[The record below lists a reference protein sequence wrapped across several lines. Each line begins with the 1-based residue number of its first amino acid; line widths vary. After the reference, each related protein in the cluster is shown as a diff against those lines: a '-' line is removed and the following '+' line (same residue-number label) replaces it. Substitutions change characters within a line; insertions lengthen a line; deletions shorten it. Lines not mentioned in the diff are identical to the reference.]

1 MMKVFN
7 QKTLTSIAVSVLF
20 ILSAVGGSVLLNP
33 VGATPN
39 ASSASTPLATTPL
52 TAEQANWAAPDG
64 GVSGQLSANW
74 NYNPQNQIN
83 SSNAQYLGIS
93 WLFPVPGHPTALLGI
108 AGSLGV
114 GTTPMIVSGVLY
126 ATTQDGQVYA
136 LNAANGNVLWSKI
149 LPLSATTIPALLTG
163 TSVSGSIVL
172 HLHDG
177 ANAFTTTL
185 FGGTPAYWIA
195 APNRIIYVMNA
206 QTGAYILNFSFFN
219 PGGTGVNSAGKPYQ
233 LQGDPA
239 IMGNNPNT
247 VYGHYTSDL
256 VVDQN
261 RGIAITSM
269 LSSSSNNAARCFY
282 TAWNVNVNPPTR
294 MWVTY
299 CSPPQAGSNLPLN
312 PNWDMQQV
320 NNMSGAEIFYAGDPF
335 CGCTNYDNG
344 GTIPGTAVVNLKT
357 LSASVLNSTLYND
370 WGQSNQTPACASS
383 DANGSPGATG
393 SGWGAPWLIGS
404 GSTAGIAFVNTGNRG
419 PYTSPCTPGPDLWSS
434 AIMALNETTGKW
446 IWGFQAAAHDNL
458 DYDCSWNQALGNET
472 VNGVQTQ
479 VLWKSCK
486 SGYLFELN
494 ALTGSMIWAYEPTQA
509 VGPRCPYCFPHNPLN
524 QTEMT
529 EGFFNPTYANTL
541 AYPVTAGYEDDFSYS
556 PALNYLFIASE
567 STPGLEHYVPLNS
580 SNYGGT
586 NGLTGI
592 GTSTTGTA
600 FDNATIEAVNA
611 ATGQQ
616 VWFRTFLA
624 TGYRG
629 GITNSGNVV
638 LATFNSGDL
647 WMLNAANGNV
657 VRDLYIGGPDEV
669 APAVGATTAGTEAV
683 FLTIN
688 TGSGSTSVPGDLVA
702 LSLPTVLPTSGS
714 GGVTTTTATVTASGA
729 TATATV
735 TASGATATV
744 TASGATA
751 TATVTASGATAT
763 ATVTASG
770 ATATATATVTASG
783 TSTGASSTTLYGVA
797 AVAVIFIIAT
807 GYLAMRGRKPAS

>member
-1 MMKVFN
+1 MTKVFS
-7 QKTLTSIAVSVLF
+7 KSTITSISISVLF
-20 ILSAVGGSVLLNP
+20 ILSAIGGSVLLNP

-39 ASSASTPLATTPL
+39 ASSASAPLASTPL
-52 TAEQANWAAPDG
+52 TAAQANWAAPDG
-64 GVSGQLSANW
+64 GVSGQLSANY

-83 SSNAQYLGIS
+83 SSNAQYLGIN

-114 GTTPMIVSGVLY
+114 GTAPMIISGVLY

-136 LNAANGNVLWSKI
+136 MNAANGNVLWSKI
-149 LPLSATTIPALLTG
+149 LPLSPTTIPALLTG
-163 TSVSGSIVL
+163 NSVSGSILL
-172 HLHDG
+172 HFHDG

-185 FGGTPAYWIA
+185 FGGTPAYWVA
-195 APNRIIYVMNA
+195 APNRVIYVMNA

-219 PGGTGVNSAGKPYQ
+219 PGGSGVNSAGKPYQ

-256 VVDQN
+256 VVDQT
-261 RGIAITSM
+261 RGIVITSM

-320 NNMSGAEIFYAGDPF
+320 NNMTGAQIFYPGNPQ
-335 CGCTNYDNG
+335 CHCTNYDSG
-344 GTIPGTAVVNLKT
+344 GTVPSSGVVDLKS
-357 LSASVLNSTLYND
+357 LSASVLNSSLYND
-370 WGQSNQTPACASS
+370 WGQSNQTPACASA

-404 GSTAGIAFVNTGNRG
+404 GSTLGMAFVNTGNRG

-434 AIMALNETTGKW
+434 AVMALNETTGKW
-446 IWGFQAAAHDNL
+446 IWGFQAQAHDAL

-479 VLWKSCK
+479 VLWKTCK
-486 SGYLFELN
+486 QGYIFELN
-494 ALTGSMIWAYEPTQA
+494 AVTGAMIWAWQPPSSIA
-509 VGPRCPYCFPHNPLN
+509 PRCALCFPHNPLN

-529 EGFFNPTYANTL
+529 EGFFNPTYENTL
-541 AYPVTAGYEDDFSYS
+541 AYPVTAGIEDDFSYS
-556 PALNYLFIASE
+556 PVTNDIYVATE
-567 STPGLEHYVPLNS
+567 TTPSLEHYVPLNS

-592 GTSTTGTA
+592 GTANTGTA

-611 ATGQQ
+611 ATGAMA
-616 VWFRTFLA
+616 WYHTFLT

-629 GITNSGNVV
+629 GLSNSGNVV
-638 LATFNSGDL
+638 FGTFQSGDL

-657 VRDLYIGGPDEV
+657 VKDLYIGGPDEV
-669 APAVGATTAGTEAV
+669 LASVGATTAGTEQV

-688 TGSGSTSVPGDLVA
+688 TGLGSTSVPGDLVA
-702 LSLPTVLPTSGS
+702 LSLPAVLPTSG
-714 GGVTTTTATVTASGA
+714 GGSVTTTTATVTASGA

-735 TASGATATV
+735 TQSG
-744 TASGATA
+744 G
-751 TATVTASGATAT
+751 T

-770 ATATATATVTASG
+770 ATATATATVTSTASG
-783 TSTGASSTTLYGVA
+783 TSSGASSTALYGVA